1 MRHRKKGSSLSRN
14 SAARKALMKNMSISL
29 IEHGGIRTTL
39 AKAKHLRP
47 FLERLVTKSSVK
59 SVANI
64 RYLMSILGNKDA
76 VYRLIDT
83 IGPFYE
89 KRPGGY
95 LRILK
100 DGYRNGDKAPAALI
114 QFVDMPGLKQAMD
127 QKAEAKIS
135 NAKA

>member
-1 MRHRKKGSSLSRN
+1 
-14 SAARKALMKNMSISL
+14 
-29 IEHGGIRTTL
+29 
-39 AKAKHLRP
+39 
-47 FLERLVTKSSVK
+47 
-59 SVANI
+59 
-64 RYLMSILGNKDA
+64 
-76 VYRLIDT
+76 
-83 IGPFYE
+83 
-89 KRPGGY
+89 PGGY